1 MSYYLPE
8 IISDNTFSAL
18 VRQPGQPNV
27 QVLYNGSGIHKYAGP
42 VPMVTFDKVFNRSPN
57 GELESITTTVNL
69 EGKIVRV
76 GTAENVADLIPPTT
90 GIEGILG
97 AISGLQALI
106 TGCPVSTLQVQCG
119 TTDIIKVSGAILK
132 QFTANKSSDNWVFT
146 ADYNM
151 VFEYNEPAYD
161 KAFLVKNTN
170 DSWTV
175 EPIEESIL
183 TDFYVNVQQKGEY
196 HNPKVQPGI
205 GGQGGQRG
213 NPTTTLTGSSTP
225 RLDIKNIPQYRITRK
240 VSAVG
245 LPKTANCVRDSSM
258 YLEAKKWVEARLN
271 MAFNTPVRT
280 SPTGASGS
288 AYFIDGPNPAI
299 NLLDKTF
306 LYNHIRNT
314 NFSVSEGSYE
324 VNETW
329 LAMPS
334 AVRYVEDYAIDVQ
347 TDEKYIKTVTVAGE
361 IKGLSITPFNIMTG
375 KSGLVPD
382 NSGKLD
388 LSTSQGLESG
398 AFGKTTPLSDYG
410 SSNMSQSISGNKYNN
425 ALSGW
430 LEEIKP
436 YLYRR
441 ASFIMNSN
449 DRDKNYI
456 NPAITPAP
464 PPNNPVYCYE
474 NLLNIIPIS
483 TTENHNPRKGSIT
496 YSYVFNNQYRYL
508 SGVLYENLTISD
520 TGPADVINEAFV
532 IGRRLGP
539 VLQDTGAKTA
549 TKKSVTFDIRVIP
562 PTSINGFFMT
572 NKECP
577 LWTGGFVYTTLT
589 GIMEGLKPF
598 GNRVVGLFGNLGTPS
613 NETRTGGNTNAAG
626 QVYVDSNTENW
637 NPTEGTFSKAIS
649 WTYQQCTNERNW
661 KDH

>member
-18 VRQPGQPNV
+18 VRSANQPNV
-27 QVLYNGSGIHKYAGP
+27 QVLYNGTGIHKYAGP
-42 VPMVTFDKVFNRSPN
+42 VPMVTFDKAFNRSPN
-57 GELESITTTVNL
+57 GELESITTTINL

-76 GTAENVADLIPPTT
+76 GTAENVADLVPPTT
-90 GIEGILG
+90 GIEGVLG

-106 TGCPVSTLQVQCG
+106 TGCPVSTLKIQCG
-119 TTDIIKVSGAILK
+119 TTDILNVSGVILK
-132 QFTANKSSDNWVFT
+132 QFTANKSSDNWVYT

-161 KAFLVKNTN
+161 KAFLVKNTS

-183 TDFYVNVQQKGEY
+183 TDYFVNDVKQKGEY
-196 HNPKVQPGI
+196 HNPKVQPTLGANN
-205 GGQGGQRG
+205 Q
-213 NPTTTLTGSSTP
+213 NTPTPLTGGASL

-245 LPKTANCVRDSSM
+245 LPKTASCVRDSSM

-271 MAFNTPVRT
+271 MAFDTNSRT
-280 SPTGASGS
+280 SITGASGS
-288 AYFIDGPNPAI
+288 AYFIDGPNPTI

-306 LYNHIRNT
+306 LYNHVRST
-314 NFSVSEGSYE
+314 NFSISEGSYE
-324 VNETW
+324 VNEMW

-334 AVRYVEDYAIDVQ
+334 AVKYVEDYNIDIQ
-347 TDEKYIKTVTVAGE
+347 TDERYIKTVTVAGE
-361 IKGLSITPFNIMTG
+361 IKGLSIVPFSIMTG
-375 KSGLVPD
+375 KSGIVPD
-382 NSGKLD
+382 NSGKID
-388 LSTSQGLESG
+388 LSNSQGLSG
-398 AFGKTTPLSDYG
+398 GPFGKTTPLSDFG
-410 SSNMSQSISGNKYNN
+410 SVNMNSNISGNKYIN

-436 YLYRR
+436 YIYRR
-441 ASFIMNSN
+441 ASFTMNSS
-449 DRDKNYI
+449 DRNARYI
-456 NPAITPAP
+456 NPALTPQR
-464 PPNNPVYCYE
+464 PPNNPTYCYE

-483 TTENHNPRKGSIT
+483 TTENHNPRKGSIS
-496 YSYVFNNQYRYL
+496 YSYTFNNQFRFI
-508 SGVLYENLTISD
+508 SGVLYENMSIND

-539 VLQDTGAKTA
+539 VLQDTGAKTS

-562 PTSINGFFMT
+562 PSSINGFFMT

-577 LWTGGFVYTTLT
+577 LWTGGFVYTTIN

-598 GNRVVGLFGNLGTPS
+598 GNRQASLFGNMTPGG
-613 NETRTGGNTNAAG
+613 NETRTGGMTQAQG

-637 NPTEGTFSKAIS
+637 NPTEGTFSRAIS
-649 WTYQQCTNERNW
+649 WTYQQCTNEKNW